1 MLAKHLAALT
11 SLCFLSL
18 EPACSHT
25 NPVLYEDDFSTDL
38 SQWVVEQMPGGTTTL
53 QDGQL
58 VINDAKGCTVWFK
71 HKLTGPIMIEY
82 DVTILQQ
89 GGAFDRVSDLNCFW
103 MAIDP
108 ENPEDLFVNS
118 QKRGGLF
125 RNYDSLRL
133 YYVGYGANNNTTT
146 RFRRYGGDGSRTL
159 LPEHDLSDKR
169 FMLEPNKTMKIQI
182 IADGGTIRY
191 LRDGEVIYDFEDPSP
206 FTEGWFGFRT
216 VENHMQIDNFKVFR
230 LPAGQA
236 AEAMAPPVASLDAT
250 KEASE

>member
-1 MLAKHLAALT
+1 MTALM
-11 SLCFLSL
+11 SFLFLSSPL
-18 EPACSHT
+18 GYSNT
-25 NPVLYEDDFSTDL
+25 NPVLHEDDFSKDL

-71 HKLTGPIMIEY
+71 HKLAGPIMIEY
-82 DVTILQQ
+82 DVTIIQQ

-125 RNYDSLRL
+125 GNYTPLRL
-133 YYVGYGANNNTTT
+133 YYVGYGAHNNTTT

-216 VENHMQIDNFKVFR
+216 VENHMRIDNFKVFR
-230 LPAGQA
+230 LPVEPTMDAV
-236 AEAMAPPVASLDAT
+236 APPAASLDAT
-250 KEASE
+250 NEASR

>member
-1 MLAKHLAALT
+1 MNVKHIAALA
-11 SLCFLSL
+11 SLCSL
-18 EPACSHT
+18 TLDPAYSHT

-82 DVTILQQ
+82 DATIIQQ

-108 ENPEDLFVNS
+108 ENPEDLFANS

-146 RFRRYGGDGSRTL
+146 RFRRYAGDSSRPL

-169 FMLEPNKTMKIQI
+169 FMLEPNKTIKIQI
-182 IADGGTIRY
+182 IADGGSIRY
-191 LRDGEVIYDFEDPSP
+191 SRDGEVVFDFEDLSP
-206 FTEGWFGFRT
+206 FKEGWFGFRT

-230 LPAGQA
+230 LPAGKTTEA
-236 AEAMAPPVASLDAT
+236 ATPQEVSPGVT
-250 KEASE
+250 NEASQ